1 MGCFPQKYCVAYP
14 HVVAINSWDHIK
26 RSSDFNWRSWV
37 VIIWFH
43 VFPLIKNHVT
53 KNTLKNNKYSQKLVL
68 QWLLIRLKQYA
79 WGQIKRSSDLNWRS
93 CMVIIRS
100 YVYSYT
106 KKITK
111 HLRVQQHH
119 KIRKR
124 KSYQKYTCI
133 NVKIKQINIL
143 RNWFYNASL

>member
-14 HVVAINSWDHIK
+14 HVVAINSWGHIK
-26 RSSDFNWRSWV
+26 RSSDINWRSWV

-43 VFPLIKNHVT
+43 VFLLIKNHVT

-106 KKITK
+106 ILFTK
-111 HLRVQQHH
+111 HLRVYNSTT
-119 KIRKR
+119 
-124 KSYQKYTCI
+124 KSEKEKVTK
-133 NVKIKQINIL
+133 NTLVLMLK
-143 RNWFYNASL
+143 

>member
-100 YVYSYT
+100 YVYSHI

-111 HLRVQQHH
+111 YLRVYNSTT
-119 KIRKR
+119 
-124 KSYQKYTCI
+124 KSEKQKVTK
-133 NVKIKQINIL
+133 NTLVLMLK
-143 RNWFYNASL
+143 